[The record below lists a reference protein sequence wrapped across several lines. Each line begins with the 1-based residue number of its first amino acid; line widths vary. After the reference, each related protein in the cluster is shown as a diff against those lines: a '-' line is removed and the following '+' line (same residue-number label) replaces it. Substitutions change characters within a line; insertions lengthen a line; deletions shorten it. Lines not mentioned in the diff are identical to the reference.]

1 MRRMVRGVGALAAA
15 FTAAAAPAM
24 AQSTVAAV
32 AVNAASGSAA
42 LGSAAPAARP
52 FAVGERF
59 GYEVRYGPLR
69 VGRGSIE
76 ITNVEAVRG
85 RPAWKA
91 VFKLKGGNA
100 LYRLDNTFQ
109 SWIDTTSLAS
119 LRFHKDVREG
129 RRRRAKAF
137 EIYDDR
143 GVYDE
148 AGKGEF
154 PTVAGPLDDA
164 SFFYFVRTIPLE
176 VGESYEFDRYFKP
189 DRNPVGVRVVR
200 RERVATPA
208 GTFDAIVIRPIIKT
222 SGMLGEARTTEVWL
236 SDDARRMVLQVRS
249 ELPFGAVTMALRE
262 YQPGGAAAA
271 PVLAAA
277 RR

>member
-1 MRRMVRGVGALAAA
+1 MTSIMRGIALA
-15 FTAAAAPAM
+15 T
-24 AQSTVAAV
+24 AV
-32 AVNAASGSAA
+32 A
-42 LGSAAPAARP
+42 SAAPAAAQTAAAARTVRPAAQSAAPAVRP

-59 GYEVRYGPLR
+59 SYDVRYGPLR

-76 ITNVEAVRG
+76 ITNVEPVRG
-85 RPAWKA
+85 RTAWKA

-109 SWIDTTSLAS
+109 SWIDTTSMAS

-129 RRRRAKAF
+129 GRSRSKAF
-137 EIYDDR
+137 EIYADR
-143 GVYDE
+143 GVYAE

-189 DRNPVGVRVVR
+189 DRNPVGVRVLR
-200 RERVATPA
+200 RERLATAA
-208 GTFDAIVIRPIIKT
+208 GTFDAIVIRPVIKT
-222 SGMLGEARTTEVWL
+222 SGMLGEARKTEVWL

-249 ELPFGAVTMALRE
+249 DLPFGAVTMALRD
-262 YQPGGAAAA
+262 YQPGVGVA
-271 PVLAAA
+271 PLVVAD
-277 RR
+277 R